1 MILKLCFY
9 VPEANLEP
17 VKQAIFKAGAG
28 QLGEYSECCWQ
39 VLGEGQFRPSAR
51 ANPAI
56 GQAQQLEIVA
66 EYRVECLVE
75 QDKASAVLTALLAAH
90 PYEEPAY
97 DFCSIVT
104 VAPTSN
110 LDKP

>member
-1 MILKLCFY
+1 MLKLCFY
-9 VPEANLEP
+9 VPKSDLEP
-17 VKQAIFKAGAG
+17 VKQAIFQAGAG

-39 VLGEGQFRPSAR
+39 VLGDGQFRPSVM

-56 GQAQQLEIVA
+56 GQAEQLETVA

-75 QDKASAVLTALLAAH
+75 QSKASGVLAALLAAH

-97 DFCSIVT
+97 DFCSLVT
-104 VAPTSN
+104 VVPAVKAN
-110 LDKP
+110 L